1 MTKQFKQAM
10 PNKFSM
16 RSSTASDYS
25 SLSDSQLLFGSQF
38 CLENVQSAAAPLELG
53 TQPGQQNSQDKDM
66 EILDMKSSIQLLKEG
81 LESLP
86 AQLKDQFLEPR
97 TQPAGTAL
105 LAPGNPDCPA
115 SSIPP
120 PPPRRVLVPGNL
132 PWRPSGV
139 HVPEDLR
146 HGDPVPG
153 SPPQLSRPDPPAPVP
168 GPADPVPAAASAVPR
183 APPPV
188 PGPPLLR
195 RAAGGGTA
203 ARAPGT
209 ERRSRPGALRA
220 GSAGCGGRTVPAVA
234 PHQSRLDSAAQPRR
248 VDSVLTMTAAQLV
261 TWGMLLAT
269 GVPAKTQGVLPA
281 GLSLG
286 GDPLHSPAWG
296 QQWPGPSPTW
306 EASGE
311 PSGAGAPRSERWGVK
326 HPVHWSPP
334 LQAGDGTRAALEME
348 TTVTD
353 ADTKVWRDGSTV
365 PAVADEPFVAW
376 QGHEAEGQD
385 SSLPHGS
392 AQGTSGSEV
401 STDRGADSPESP
413 WAGQDLSLSRQS
425 VSKRIG
431 RPSPQPTVS
440 ATALDA
446 RLAAG
451 IRTADAHT
459 AVERHTA
466 APGLSQDAQLTSASS
481 QSVPLGTAPVSS
493 STDAGPA
500 WGPHAS
506 PGSAQPVGSW
516 GDTGG
521 PPSPSPALTSSAPR
535 LRHTAPSWGL
545 AEPWTRVLPSHQRST
560 RRAPLSAAT
569 TTPGDAAPR
578 TDPGTTG
585 QRGPQ
590 PAAGSVL
597 STGPAPPPV
606 SSTATPSTPSRGLLP
621 EEDVGSPQQVRGA
634 VGPVSVPNA
643 TKTTPQ
649 PTAHPTT
656 GTLGTRHPDMPG
668 TQTPASSTATPSATW
683 RRAGI
688 TPQPVPRDPSSP
700 QPQSSRA
707 PPASG
712 ANTTGLR
719 WAELQQQLGFS
730 WEAHVYGL
738 AAVFLLLAL
747 GCLAGLA
754 GTAILRPAH
763 LPHVVGA
770 QGLLLAACL
779 LRATF
784 LLLDPYGARGRL
796 PTPALL
802 LLNTAPFPL
811 LLAAFALLLQRLQ
824 RLAQLQLLPSRLR
837 GLPALGILA
846 ALPSAVMGAADLLP
860 PRLGLTAAL
869 GLQLYSAAWLRGVL
883 GPHGRFSRPGWAAQ
897 LWLRIGEVGTAVAL
911 LAAAAEPVCRRCRR
925 RSPAGHSCW
934 AKALRYFCAGRK
946 AEAPE
951 YPNNCYDWA
960 GSSTGGT
967 GVERT
972 PANDIS
978 KNLIRNPAEQLPL
991 RALKDSNE
999 VWAAGTGMP
1008 GLSPKCPNMLAARSC
1023 AAFEQGSSPSLGELI
1038 FRPPS
1043 PIDLRRSIDQA
1054 LCRRH
1059 LLHDGLFSRP
1069 RRGSGSSLHGSPA
1082 PDKTPSLG
1090 RMVRCSSLTE
1100 LPGPRQPPG
1109 TVTVTVTASASSLES
1124 SSLKISWNPWR
1135 HGLSSPDSLP
1145 LDEAPSR
1152 APLLVPA
1159 GAPGWEREGPHASP
1173 ALGKAVDSRSLSSD
1187 TIEL

>member
-1 MTKQFKQAM
+1 M
-10 PNKFSM
+10 
-16 RSSTASDYS
+16 
-25 SLSDSQLLFGSQF
+25 
-38 CLENVQSAAAPLELG
+38 AAA
-53 TQPGQQNSQDKDM
+53 
-66 EILDMKSSIQLLKEG
+66 
-81 LESLP
+81 
-86 AQLKDQFLEPR
+86 R
-97 TQPAGTAL
+97 
-105 LAPGNPDCPA
+105 
-115 SSIPP
+115 
-120 PPPRRVLVPGNL
+120 
-132 PWRPSGV
+132 
-139 HVPEDLR
+139 
-146 HGDPVPG
+146 
-153 SPPQLSRPDPPAPVP
+153 
-168 GPADPVPAAASAVPR
+168 
-183 APPPV
+183 
-188 PGPPLLR
+188 
-195 RAAGGGTA
+195 
-203 ARAPGT
+203 
-209 ERRSRPGALRA
+209 
-220 GSAGCGGRTVPAVA
+220 
-234 PHQSRLDSAAQPRR
+234 
-248 VDSVLTMTAAQLV
+248 LV

-269 GVPAKTQGVLPA
+269 GVPAKAQGVLPA

-326 HPVHWSPP
+326 HPVHWSSP
-334 LQAGDGTRAALEME
+334 LQAGDGTRAPLEME
-348 TTVTD
+348 TTVTG
-353 ADTKVWRDGSTV
+353 ADIKIWRDGSTF
-365 PAVADEPFVAW
+365 PAVTEEPLVAW

-392 AQGTSGSEV
+392 ALSTPGPEV
-401 STDRGADSPESP
+401 PVDRGADSPGPP
-413 WAGQDLSLSRQS
+413 WAGQGLSLSRHSISKTVGTPNPQS
-425 VSKRIG
+425 
-431 RPSPQPTVS
+431 TVS
-440 ATALDA
+440 TTALDPM
-446 RLAAG
+446 LAAG
-451 IRTADAHT
+451 MRT
-459 AVERHTA
+459 VGHTA
-466 APGLSQDAQLTSASS
+466 AEGHTVVPGLSQDAQLTSASS
-481 QSVPLGTAPVSS
+481 QSVPLGTAPISD
-493 STDAGPA
+493 STGTGPD
-500 WGPHAS
+500 WGVHAS
-506 PGSAQPVGSW
+506 PGSVQLVGSW
-516 GDTGG
+516 GDTGE
-521 PPSPSPALTSSAPR
+521 PPSPSPALPSSAPQ
-535 LRHTAPSWGL
+535 LHHTAQSWGL
-545 AEPWTRVLPSHQRST
+545 PEPWTRALPSHQRST
-560 RRAPLSAAT
+560 RRAPLSHAT
-569 TTPGDAAPR
+569 TSPGDAGPR
-578 TDPGTTG
+578 TDTGATG
-585 QRGPQ
+585 QWGPQ
-590 PAAGSVL
+590 PVPGSVL
-597 STGPAPPPV
+597 STGPAPPPA
-606 SSTATPSTPSRGLLP
+606 SSTATPGTPSRGLLP

-634 VGPVSVPNA
+634 VGPVDVPNA

-656 GTLGTRHPDMPG
+656 GTLGTRHPDAPG
-668 TQTPASSTATPSATW
+668 TQTPGPSTATPSATW
-683 RRAGI
+683 RRAEM
-688 TPQPVPRDPSSP
+688 TPQPVPRDPSSL
-700 QPQSSRA
+700 QPHSTVRA
-707 PPASG
+707 PPAPG
-712 ANTTGLR
+712 TNATGLR
-719 WAELQQQLGFS
+719 WAELQHQLGFS
-730 WEAHVYGL
+730 WEAHVYGV

-754 GTAILRPAH
+754 RTAILRPPH
-763 LPHVVGA
+763 LLHVVGA
-770 QGLLLAACL
+770 HGLLLTACL

-837 GLPALGILA
+837 GLPALGAVA
-846 ALPSAVMGAADLLP
+846 ALQSAVMGAADLLP

-869 GLQLYSAAWLRGVL
+869 GLQALGCAAGALLLLGGLWGCWRVLRAPCEGPGPRALLAAAVAGLPVCGLQLFGAVWLRGVL
-883 GPHGRFSRPGWAAQ
+883 GPHGRFSRPSWAAQ
-897 LWLRIGEVGTAVAL
+897 LWLRIGELGTALAL
-911 LAAAAEPVCRRCRR
+911 LAAAAEPVRCRCRR

-960 GSSTGGT
+960 GGSTGGT
-967 GVERT
+967 SAERT

-1059 LLHDGLFSRP
+1059 LLHDGLFGRP

-1082 PDKTPSLG
+1082 PDKSPSLG
-1090 RMVRCSSLTE
+1090 RMVRCSSLSE
-1100 LPGPRQPPG
+1100 LPGPRQPHG
-1109 TVTVTVTASASSLES
+1109 TITVTVTASASSLES

-1159 GAPGWEREGPHASP
+1159 GAPGGECEGPRAFP